1 MTTLAILKYVKPND
15 QFDILISFH
24 FHYFFLTVN
33 IALYLVFRFFNN
45 AYYARVGGVKTCEL
59 NRLEM
64 SFLFGIDFRLQ
75 VSVDTFHKYC
85 WQLEEE
91 GLETL
96 QIERPMQACRI
107 KESWSNKDDPS
118 CASTIARW

>member
-1 MTTLAILKYVKPND
+1 
-15 QFDILISFH
+15 
-24 FHYFFLTVN
+24 
-33 IALYLVFRFFNN
+33 
-45 AYYARVGGVKTCEL
+45 
-59 NRLEM
+59 M

-85 WQLEEE
+85 WQLEDE
-91 GLETL
+91 GGIETL

-107 KESWSNKDDPS
+107 KESWSNKEDPS

>member
-1 MTTLAILKYVKPND
+1 MLSIW
-15 QFDILISFH
+15 FC
-24 FHYFFLTVN
+24 
-33 IALYLVFRFFNN
+33 RFFNN

-85 WQLEEE
+85 WQLEDE